1 MNATHDTIT
10 VPLSLNS
17 YLTNYYFC
25 KLNRIP
31 KDKQFQVSYSYKKP
45 DREKTFFKYKG
56 YNSFEEFTE
65 LTKDEL
71 PENRKWMEIL
81 KDGYFVKEC
90 YDLDANSNPDK
101 PQIKMFRLY
110 KEKGADYMIEE
121 FLKLRSKFIEEHYP
135 KYYSHVYDKFH
146 SCSKEGKHAIKVACT
161 DEKFS
166 VHIAINNRVYFEM
179 PQLKMFG
186 EKFSEFLNT
195 TNFMIDTSIYSK
207 NRCIRMLGNT
217 KHGQNR
223 HLQKHSSC
231 SNLDD
236 SQFLFQY
243 PLVTDDL
250 EHYKFPY
257 DIPPEKKQKIYI
269 QNCEKPNIIF
279 EENENIDY
287 KEMTQLLNLINSKE
301 NPNWSTI
308 KQCIYDKTGGS
319 DEGLEIFTKW
329 SRDGGNIFTDDEYY
343 KEWVSAKFR
352 NYETIPTL
360 KKYAKEQSP
369 EQYDELYPRV
379 SFLRKNESCPDDVG
393 AKDIVDD
400 CTHNNLAK
408 IYSEKCNGEIFY
420 TNGYGWII
428 YDSKLKIWTWDN
440 NEKALK
446 YPISCFFS
454 DIVKNYAKHVFD
466 TTKTTSKHE
475 EKEFQERIMKIMKV
489 KEKVGNSSFIGG
501 IIEQLQSI
509 LTKDNK
515 FVDIFDSKPNLLAF
529 SDGKLIDLNNGGK
542 VRDIVKEDYIMT
554 TTGYPYPERNSVY
567 IDKMNNIIN
576 SLSDDPEQI
585 KSIKSSLSLPFWG
598 ENKNELF
605 IQYTGSGGNGKGLLD
620 TGISKVLGNYY
631 TSMNSNQLTSY
642 EKESGRANG
651 ELAGCRFSRL
661 VMCTEPE
668 DVNSLGS
675 KTTLKTSTIKK
686 WTGRDIIRTRFMY
699 KQPIAYTPKFILML
713 QLNALL
719 NLSTCDNAMKRRLRV
734 IELPFKFVKNDGQP
748 LEDNEKYQNET
759 LKQLISTDDYR
770 DAFFYI
776 LLDTWLETN
785 GIFYESNQVKLTTN
799 EFFESQNPLKE
810 WFDKNYE
817 IDRECQ
823 ILVKDMWEKYKES
836 NEYIGEKVF
845 SKHLKE
851 ICKIRNGGG
860 NKSFAFCKIKIVSV
874 DSSEIEE
881 NEIVRLLPRY
891 LPPL

>member
-1 MNATHDTIT
+1 MNTTNDTIT
-10 VPLSLNS
+10 IPLSLNS
-17 YLTNYYFC
+17 YYAERYFS
-25 KLNRIP
+25 KLERI
-31 KDKQFQVSYSYKKP
+31 DKSKP
-45 DREKTFFKYKG
+45 FCVAYQKYKIDDDETTCRFMT
-56 YNSFEEFTE
+56 YNSFEEFNE
-65 LTKDEL
+65 LTKDENKSNKRWQEL
-71 PENRKWMEIL
+71 ILENKP
-81 KDGYFVKEC
+81 VVEC
-90 YDLDANSNPDK
+90 YDLDAKAGS
-101 PQIKMFRLY
+101 KMFDLY
-110 KEKGADYMIEE
+110 KNNTEDHVIDE
-121 FLKLRSKFIEEHYP
+121 FKNYRQRFMEMYYP
-135 KYYSHVYDKFH
+135 AFEA
-146 SCSKEGKHAIKVACT
+146 KETFAISTACT
-161 DEKFS
+161 KDKFS
-166 VHIAINNRVYFEM
+166 VHIAVRNGYYFENM
-179 PQLKMFG
+179 SKLKIFMKQF
-186 EKFSEFLNT
+186 ELFLKNT
-195 TNFMIDTSIYSK
+195 TIEFDMSIYKK
-207 NRCIRMLGNT
+207 NQQIRMLNNMKFGKNNT
-217 KHGQNR
+217 LVKSRLSRNMND
-223 HLQKHSSC
+223 K
-231 SNLDD
+231 D
-236 SQFLFQY
+236 FLFGY
-243 PLVTDDL
+243 VKEGDKLFNVK
-250 EHYKFPY
+250 E
-257 DIPPEKKQKIYI
+257 PEKVSVENY
-269 QNCEKPNIIF
+269 EKPNLIF
-279 EENENIDY
+279 LENNDVTDY
-287 KEMTQLLNLINSKE
+287 KEMTQLLNLVNSDYDCDQAK
-301 NPNWSTI
+301 WSTVA
-308 KQCIYDKTGGS
+308 QYIYNNYNGS
-319 DEGLEIFTKW
+319 DEGLDAFIKW
-329 SRDGGNIFTDDEYY
+329 SEKDDYIDFDKDKCNNLWRGKTVRDSYGDGI
-343 KEWVSAKFR
+343 KQ
-352 NYETIPTL
+352 L
-360 KKYAKEQSP
+360 KKLAKEDSP
-369 EQYDELYPRV
+369 EEYEKLYPEKLYPKK
-379 SFLRKNESCPDDVG
+379 SFLKNDSCPDDVG

-428 YDSKLKIWTWDN
+428 YDTKLKTWSWN
-440 NEKALK
+440 NDEKALK

-466 TTKTTSKHE
+466 TTKTTNKHE
-475 EKEFQERIMKIMKV
+475 EKEFQECIKKIMKV

-554 TTGYPYPERNSVY
+554 TTGYPYPKRNSVF
-567 IDKMNNIIN
+567 IDKMNDIIN

-631 TSMNSNQLTSY
+631 SSMNSNQLTSY

-668 DVNSLGS
+668 DINSLGS

-686 WTGRDIIRTRFMY
+686 WTGRDPIRTRFMY
-699 KQPIAYTPKFILML
+699 KDTITFTPRFILML
-713 QLNALL
+713 QLNELL

-734 IELPFKFVKNDGQP
+734 VELPFKFVKNDGQP
-748 LEDNEKYQNET
+748 LENKEKYQNET

-785 GIFYESNQVKLTTN
+785 GIFYESKQVKLTTN

-810 WFDKNYE
+810 WFDNNYE

-823 ILVKDMWEKYKES
+823 ILVKDMWKKYNES
-836 NEYIGEKVF
+836 NEHIGEKVF
-845 SKHLKE
+845 SKHLQE
-851 ICKIRNGGG
+851 ICKTRKGTD
-860 NKSFAFCKIKIVSV
+860 NKNFAFCKIKIVSN
-874 DSSEIEE
+874 DSSEIED

>member
-1 MNATHDTIT
+1 MNATPDTINI
-10 VPLSLNS
+10 PLSLNS
-17 YLTNYYFC
+17 YYAERYFS
-25 KLNRIP
+25 KLERI
-31 KDKQFQVSYSYKKP
+31 DKSKLFCVAY
-45 DREKTFFKYKG
+45 EKAYQIDDEIDTTYRFMT
-56 YNSFEEFTE
+56 YNSFEEFNE
-65 LTKDEL
+65 LTKDEKKPNKRWREL
-71 PENRKWMEIL
+71 ILENNP
-81 KDGYFVKEC
+81 VVEC
-90 YDLDANSNPDK
+90 YDLDAKAGS
-101 PQIKMFRLY
+101 KMFDLY
-110 KEKGADYMIEE
+110 KNNTEDYVIDE
-121 FLKLRSKFIEEHYP
+121 FKNYRQRFMEMYYP
-135 KYYSHVYDKFH
+135 AFEA
-146 SCSKEGKHAIKVACT
+146 KETFAISTACT
-161 DEKFS
+161 KDKFS
-166 VHIAINNRVYFEM
+166 VHIAVRNGYYFENM
-179 PQLKMFG
+179 SKLKIFMKQF
-186 EKFSEFLNT
+186 ELFLEN
-195 TNFMIDTSIYSK
+195 TSIEIDMSIYKK
-207 NRCIRMLGNT
+207 NQQIRMLNNLKFDKNNT
-217 KHGQNR
+217 LVKSRLSRDMND
-223 HLQKHSSC
+223 K
-231 SNLDD
+231 D
-236 SQFLFQY
+236 FLFGY
-243 PLVTDDL
+243 VKEGDKLFNVK
-250 EHYKFPY
+250 E
-257 DIPPEKKQKIYI
+257 PEKVSVENY
-269 QNCEKPNIIF
+269 EKPNLIF
-279 EENENIDY
+279 LENNDVTDY
-287 KEMTQLLNLINSKE
+287 KEMTQLLNLVNSDCDETK
-301 NPNWSTI
+301 WSTVA
-308 KQCIYDKTGGS
+308 QYIYNNYNGS
-319 DEGLEIFTKW
+319 DEGLDTFIKW
-329 SRDGGNIFTDDEYY
+329 SEKDDYIDFDEDKCNILWRSKTVKDSYGDGINQLKALAIIDSPKEY
-343 KEWVSAKFR
+343 E
-352 NYETIPTL
+352 
-360 KKYAKEQSP
+360 
-369 EQYDELYPRV
+369 ELYPRV
-379 SFLRKNESCPDDVG
+379 SFLRKNDSCPDDVG

-428 YDSKLKIWTWDN
+428 YDLKLKTWSWNN

-454 DIVKNYAKHVFD
+454 DIVKNYAKDVFD
-466 TTKTTSKHE
+466 TTKTTNKHE
-475 EKEFQERIMKIMKV
+475 EKEFQERIIKIMKV
-489 KEKVGNSSFIGG
+489 KQKVGNSSFIGG

-554 TTGYPYPERNSVY
+554 TTGYPYPKRNSVF
-567 IDKMNNIIN
+567 IDKMNDIIN

-668 DVNSLGS
+668 DINGLGS
-675 KTTLKTSTIKK
+675 KTTIKSSTIKK
-686 WTGRDIIRTRFMY
+686 WTGRDPIRTRFMY
-699 KQPIAYTPKFILML
+699 KDTITFTPRFILML
-713 QLNALL
+713 QLNELL

-734 IELPFKFVKNDGQP
+734 VELPFKFVKNNGQP

-810 WFDKNYE
+810 WFENNYE

-823 ILVKDMWEKYKES
+823 ILVKDMWKKYNDSK
-836 NEYIGEKVF
+836 EYIGEKVF

-851 ICKIRNGGG
+851 ICKTRKGTD

-874 DSSEIEE
+874 DSSEIED
-881 NEIVRLLPRY
+881 NEIVRLLPRNM
-891 LPPL
+891 PPL